1 MKTVF
6 DILDG
11 LAEQHPTDLELK
23 RSYEDIKTYFRY
35 RAYVRY
41 LANANAVLA
50 DTKAKQGQVLWHS
63 SSHTKVAS
71 LGEENTWGM
80 YNISVPDRTNQSV
93 DAAGRPTVDYGKTIA
108 GNSGSESFD
117 MASVERG
124 RQLFNRIPS
133 RSLDTVAQNSET
145 LVSPSLGSITVPKF
159 ENQLYRDMIT
169 KNDYV
174 PYVVGI
180 LAPSQFDPDRISVH
194 VGSPTSIILYDME
207 GKPTGTIAQF
217 DANSTVE
224 LLNKPKQ
231 FANGYWG
238 VPTNDGKNYV
248 LLANISDLENIGKR
262 EQVIQK
268 MDETLTKTI
277 DVENLK
283 VTLELIENEPSED
296 AKILHAALL
305 IARLRSQQYDMS
317 LQSNNWLSVF
327 QKLGDRYDVNVDFTS
342 TIASSKVDMNIWR
355 QALLASSPLFAQ
367 FVKTKTDTQ
376 GKLKDPNVQSQEF
389 TTYLSKKYNLREPIR
404 REEIMDIKRDPAIDP
419 ADKSILMS
427 SLAGGIPKDTSLQSS
442 VASMNEFQSKLA
454 QVIWWSKQGHAQF
467 FDSTIINALNGNN
480 PQGGHSQNGLSDKWM
495 GPKKEWDKANGLG
508 DFLSNMV
515 WKNQS
520 WSLAIYAILVG
531 LITWWGGKDG
541 KFGRFFFSA
550 LAIPFAPAA
559 IKGIEDIFAG
569 DPETKEK
576 MKQATKWWLDS
587 VMKNENADVKSHFT
601 KMVPRESPEQQQ
613 QIDKANQLL
622 EKNGNQKRLWSY
634 QEHIA
639 ALGWV
644 MLDVKI
650 HDLFFS
656 SDSSQLLRSDTATLP
671 GNLLIAENIHKWTMK
686 RLLRQLILGDPA
698 NPQDKKYMNG
708 KAIDQAT
715 IDTWLKSKNLDQT
728 KMQDMTLRQLVQY
741 ITTNNSK

>member
-1 MKTVF
+1 
-6 DILDG
+6 
-11 LAEQHPTDLELK
+11 
-23 RSYEDIKTYFRY
+23 
-35 RAYVRY
+35 
-41 LANANAVLA
+41 
-50 DTKAKQGQVLWHS
+50 
-63 SSHTKVAS
+63 
-71 LGEENTWGM
+71 
-80 YNISVPDRTNQSV
+80 
-93 DAAGRPTVDYGKTIA
+93 
-108 GNSGSESFD
+108 
-117 MASVERG
+117 
-124 RQLFNRIPS
+124 
-133 RSLDTVAQNSET
+133 
-145 LVSPSLGSITVPKF
+145 
-159 ENQLYRDMIT
+159 
-169 KNDYV
+169 
-174 PYVVGI
+174 
-180 LAPSQFDPDRISVH
+180 
-194 VGSPTSIILYDME
+194 
-207 GKPTGTIAQF
+207 
-217 DANSTVE
+217 
-224 LLNKPKQ
+224 
-231 FANGYWG
+231 
-238 VPTNDGKNYV
+238 
-248 LLANISDLENIGKR
+248 
-262 EQVIQK
+262 
-268 MDETLTKTI
+268 
-277 DVENLK
+277 
-283 VTLELIENEPSED
+283 
-296 AKILHAALL
+296 
-305 IARLRSQQYDMS
+305 
-317 LQSNNWLSVF
+317 
-327 QKLGDRYDVNVDFTS
+327 
-342 TIASSKVDMNIWR
+342 
-355 QALLASSPLFAQ
+355 
-367 FVKTKTDTQ
+367 
-376 GKLKDPNVQSQEF
+376 
-389 TTYLSKKYNLREPIR
+389 
-404 REEIMDIKRDPAIDP
+404 MDIKRDPAIDP